1 MAGQPLKSGAKLTK
15 KYYMG
20 LPDGVFL
27 VSSVGG
33 FTPFDR
39 DFAESVVPSAGR
51 NAQWQSIHEKRVDG
65 RGCEAFATEEDF
77 KTYQNRWKKTP
88 EGRWVMMPEKT

>member
-1 MAGQPLKSGAKLTK
+1 MTGQPLKSDAKLTK

-39 DFAESVVPSAGR
+39 DFAESVVPSAER
-51 NAQWQSIHEKRVDG
+51 NAQWQRICEKRVDG
-65 RGCEAFATEEDF
+65 R
-77 KTYQNRWKKTP
+77 TYQNRWKKTP